1 MRAQEFLKLLAE
13 NNLFEINMGSK
24 SLRRAVRNIDTLVG
38 MEFEMAIPGSEE
50 DLDSEEDMYHDTS
63 AGDIDS
69 IIEFFDDRD
78 HNGAGDLRR
87 LRDSL
92 ESEYQ
97 DWRQNQINNDWS
109 NHGGYDFFVDH
120 FERHYWE
127 EDTALEDAVEDI
139 RKANPDLP
147 EDSQEF
153 QTAVNNRVN
162 EALQNAAE
170 EAWSSRGRIYRE
182 AFDEYQE
189 EQANDYT
196 EEDWTDSEYSN
207 MSDISSNFDI
217 TWPYWTATSQD
228 TKVDI
233 ADIAVSFRR
242 AVGRPVVHSERYHG
256 ADRLPD
262 TYAIEPD
269 SSIKVDNTDRDTGL
283 EFISPPLPLK
293 DALEDLAKVK
303 KWADSVGAYTN
314 DSTGLHMNISVP
326 DMSTAKLDYVKLA
339 LLLGDERVL
348 NEFGRL
354 GNTYT
359 ESALKIV
366 KDRIRSRPDQ
376 AEELLTQMRQNL
388 GALATK
394 AIHTGSTEKYTSINT
409 QGNYIEFRSPGG
421 DWLESNFSIIEP
433 TLMRFVVALDA
444 AMDPAK
450 HRKEYLKKL
459 YTVLAPQGKK
469 DIVKY
474 FAQYVAGELPKQA
487 LKSFIRQAQLERKI
501 QKDPAGGEKYW
512 WSVSRPGYFASIE
525 VVAASKEEAISKALE
540 PGNYPGWASARSM
553 LQAKPLRPYQE
564 DPKGPTLNGRPSNPD
579 GNFIIVSTQN
589 QSVPVYRYMASGGQD
604 SLTVLRQWIAANP
617 GQEWTF
623 KQDAE
628 QRLGQPGA
636 ATVPQGGGTGNWGV
650 WVPSLD
656 RFATIANAGVRRFE
670 SEADA
675 RAWIQD
681 YNARRLRN
689 NLGLVAREVGTTQ
702 SATAQH
708 PEPSNWTILNA
719 AGNPV
724 GQVTA
729 RYQASAEE
737 MARRQLL
744 VQNPQINTS
753 EFTVV
758 PAASQQPAFQEPGTN
773 RGNLTPRGP
782 GPWEI
787 YRISDG
793 SRVRVLDRT
802 NRQEAE
808 AEARTSLGLRGEAPD
823 LFGVRTRPA
832 AQQSTAGNLG
842 SFTGEWKI
850 VDSQGREL
858 HRFGG
863 IGNVQADANRVALAW
878 LQRNSRHMQA
888 GVEVLPI
895 MG

>member
-1 MRAQEFLKLLAE
+1 MRAQEFLKLLGE
-13 NNLFEINMGSK
+13 HRLFEINMGSK

-38 MEFEMAIPGSEE
+38 MEFEMAIPGSEDE
-50 DLDSEEDMYHDTS
+50 SDPEEDMYYDTS

-109 NHGGYDFFVDH
+109 NHGGYDFFVEY
-120 FERHYWE
+120 FEQHYW
-127 EDTALEDAVEDI
+127 DNDSALEDAVEDI

-147 EDSQEF
+147 EESQEF
-153 QTAVNNRVN
+153 QTAVDNRVN
-162 EALQNAAE
+162 EAMRNAAE
-170 EAWSSRGRIYRE
+170 EEWSNRGRIYRE
-182 AFDEYQE
+182 ASDEYQE
-189 EQANDYT
+189 EQAADYT
-196 EEDWTDSEYSN
+196 EEDWTDNEYSR
-207 MSDISSNFDI
+207 MSDISNSFDI
-217 TWPYWTATSQD
+217 TWPHWTSTSQD

-233 ADIAVSFRR
+233 ADIAVSFRK

-269 SSIKVDNTDRDTGL
+269 SSIKVNDTDRDTGL

-293 DALEDLAKVK
+293 DALADIVKVK

-326 DMSTAKLDYVKLA
+326 DLSTAKLDYVKLA

-359 ESALKIV
+359 QSALKIV
-366 KDRIRSRPDQ
+366 KDRIRARPDQ

-444 AMDPAK
+444 AMDPTK
-450 HRKEYLKKL
+450 HREEYLKKL

-469 DIVKY
+469 DIIKY

-501 QKDPAGGEKYW
+501 QKDPTGGEKYW

-540 PGNYPGWASARSM
+540 PGNYPDWASARST
-553 LQAKPLRPYQE
+553 LQAKPLRPYTE
-564 DPKGPTLNGRPSNPD
+564 PTPPQLTYYVYNDQQGYNTSLFRAPSREAAIEH
-579 GNFIIVSTQN
+579 FQN
-589 QSVPVYRYMASGGQD
+589 NWNQTGTFQ
-604 SLTVLRQWIAANP
+604 LRS
-617 GQEWTF
+617 
-623 KQDAE
+623 
-628 QRLGQPGA
+628 
-636 ATVPQGGGTGNWGV
+636 GTGEV
-650 WVPSLD
+650 
-656 RFATIANAGVRRFE
+656 I
-670 SEADA
+670 
-675 RAWIQD
+675 
-681 YNARRLRN
+681 YNP
-689 NLGLVAREVGTTQ
+689 
-702 SATAQH
+702 AQH

-744 VQNPQINTS
+744 AQNPQINTS

-758 PAASQQPAFQEPGTN
+758 PAQTEFQFQDPDTN

-808 AEARTSLGLRGEAPD
+808 AEARTSLGLRGAAPE

-832 AQQSTAGNLG
+832 SQQSTAGNLG
-842 SFTGEWKI
+842 SFTGEWQI
-850 VDSQGREL
+850 LDPEGREL

-863 IGNVQADANRVALAW
+863 IGNVQADANRHAMNW
-878 LQRNSRHMQA
+878 LRSRPGTMQA
-888 GVEVLPI
+888 GVTVVPV

>member
-13 NNLFEINMGSK
+13 HRLFEINMGSK

-38 MEFEMAIPGSEE
+38 MEFEMAIPGSEDE
-50 DLDSEEDMYHDTS
+50 LDPEEDMYHDTS

-162 EALQNAAE
+162 EAMRNAAE

-217 TWPYWTATSQD
+217 TWPHWTATSQD
-228 TKVDI
+228 NKVDI
-233 ADIAVSFRR
+233 ADIAASFRR
-242 AVGRPVVHSERYHG
+242 AVGRPVVYSERYHG
-256 ADRLPD
+256 AGRLPD

-269 SSIKVDNTDRDTGL
+269 SSIKVDDTDRDTGL

-359 ESALKIV
+359 QSALRIV
-366 KDRIRSRPDQ
+366 KDRIQSRPDQ
-376 AEELLTQMRQNL
+376 AEELLNQMRQNL

-450 HRKEYLKKL
+450 HREEYLKKL

-469 DIVKY
+469 DILGY

-501 QKDPAGGEKYW
+501 QKDPTGDEKYW

-540 PGNYPGWASARSM
+540 PGNYPDWASARST
-553 LQAKPLRPYQE
+553 LQAKPLRPYTE
-564 DPKGPTLNGRPSNPD
+564 PAA
-579 GNFIIVSTQN
+579 
-589 QSVPVYRYMASGGQD
+589 QSA
-604 SLTVLRQWIAANP
+604 
-617 GQEWTF
+617 
-623 KQDAE
+623 
-628 QRLGQPGA
+628 
-636 ATVPQGGGTGNWGV
+636 VPQGGDTGNWAV
-650 WVPSLD
+650 WVPALN
-656 RFATIANAGVRRFE
+656 RFATIANSGARRFN

-675 RAWIQD
+675 RVWIQD
-681 YNARRLRN
+681 YNTRHPFN
-689 NLGLVAREVGTTQ
+689 DLGLVAREVET
-702 SATAQH
+702 QH
-708 PEPSNWTILNA
+708 PEPSSWTILNA

-729 RYQASAEE
+729 RYRVGAEE

-744 VQNPQINTS
+744 AQNPQINTS

-758 PAASQQPAFQEPGTN
+758 PAQTEFQFQDPGTN

-808 AEARTSLGLRGEAPD
+808 AEARTSLGLRGEAPE

-832 AQQSTAGNLG
+832 SQQSTAGNLG
-842 SFTGEWKI
+842 SFTGEWQI
-850 VDSQGREL
+850 LDPEGREL

-863 IGNVQADANRVALAW
+863 IGNVQADANRHAMNW
-878 LQRNSRHMQA
+878 LRSRPGTMQA
-888 GVEVLPI
+888 GVTVVPV